1 MSIKIKD
8 EPTEIK
14 ELKYKKLMNELIQ
27 YLNAATEAYD
37 KGAPLITDEE
47 WDDYYFQLVKTEEE
61 AGFTLPNSPTQII
74 HYKTVSQLEKKKHN
88 HPMLSLAKTKDID
101 EAVGAMQE
109 KEYCMML
116 KLDGLTCS
124 LHYLNGRLISAE
136 TRGDGIIGEDITH
149 NAVVIKSIPKAISY
163 KEELVID
170 GEMICTDSDFEIF
183 KNEYKNSR
191 NFASGSIRLLDNREC
206 AKRKLTFVAWDVIK
220 GFEEEPCKNSFMS
233 KLGWLDQL
241 GFYIVP
247 YVKSQSVFF
256 NPQEEIDYLKNK
268 ANQFGYP
275 IDGIVFKIDDVEYGK
290 SLGQTSH
297 HFNNAIAYK
306 FYDETYET
314 KLKYIQW
321 TMGRTGVLTPV
332 AVFEPIEIDGAI
344 VERASLHNVSVMK
357 EIMGVCY
364 AGQKIEV
371 FKANQIIPQIKSAEK
386 YDYGTIIAHGGV
398 TVDGFS
404 GDLLCPVC
412 GGGTAIERSES
423 GTENLICLNE
433 NCEGKLVNKLD
444 HFFGKKGLDIKGLSK
459 ATFEKLID
467 WGWVTSPQDVFLL
480 GEKKLEWINKPGFG
494 VASVTRIL
502 NAIESGSKC
511 NLSSVISA
519 AGIPLI
525 GTTVSKS
532 LAAIFGSYQDF
543 RDAIDNNFDFTELD
557 GFGWEMHKAISSFNF
572 TEMDNIVNNYL
583 QIEDTTKEQTAQ
595 SLQNLVF
602 VITGKLKTFKNR
614 DELKAAIEAHGG
626 KVTGSVSGKTNYL
639 INNDTESTSSKNKT
653 AKQLGVQ
660 IISEMD
666 FRKLFDI

>member
-1 MSIKIKD
+1 MIKRM
-8 EPTEIK
+8 E
-14 ELKYKKLMNELIQ
+14 ELITI
-27 YLNAATEAYD
+27 LNQATAEYD
-37 KGAPLITDEE
+37 KGTPLMSDKE
-47 WDDYYFQLVKTEEE
+47 WDDLYFELVYLEQETGTYLKH
-61 AGFTLPNSPTQII
+61 SPTQYVI
-74 HYKTVSQLEKKKHN
+74 YDTVNELNKVEHN
-88 HPMLSLAKTKDID
+88 HPMLSLAKTKEVD
-101 EAVGAMQE
+101 EAVAAMHN
-109 KEYCMML
+109 KDYLMML

-124 LHYLNGRLISAE
+124 IRYVDGKLVSAE
-136 TRGDGIIGEDITH
+136 TRGNGEVGEDITH
-149 NAVVIKSIPKAISY
+149 NAMVIKTIPKRIAY
-163 KEELVID
+163 TGELILD
-170 GEMICTDSDFEIF
+170 GEMICTYEDFEPF
-183 KNEYKNSR
+183 SEEYKNPR
-191 NFASGSIRLLDNREC
+191 NFASGSIRLLNSETCRH
-206 AKRKLTFVAWDVIK
+206 RNLTFVVWEVIK
-220 GFEEEPCKNSFMS
+220 GLEDLETLHE
-233 KLGWLDQL
+233 KLLNVREL
-241 GFYIVP
+241 GFRVVP
-247 YVKSQSVFF
+247 FRLNNDQSTKERI
-256 NPQEEIDYLKNK
+256 EELQDAAEYR
-268 ANQFGYP
+268 GYP

-314 KLKYIQW
+314 RLKYISW

-332 AVFEPIEIDGAI
+332 AVFEPIEIDGAT

-371 FKANQIIPQIKSAEK
+371 YKANQIIPQIKSAEK

-433 NCEGKLVNKLD
+433 NCEGKLVNRLD
-444 HFFGKKGLDIKGLSK
+444 HFFGKKGLDVKGLSK

-467 WGWVTSPQDVFLL
+467 WGWVTCPQDVFLL
-480 GEKKLEWINKPGFG
+480 GEKKLEWINRPGFG
-494 VASVTRIL
+494 LASVTKIL

-511 NLSSVISA
+511 TLPAVISA

-572 TEMDNIVNNYL
+572 TEIDNIVNNYL
-583 QIEDTTKEQTAQ
+583 QIEDTTKEQTPQ

-614 DELKAAIEAHGG
+614 DELKAEIEAHGG

>member
-1 MSIKIKD
+1 MITRM
-8 EPTEIK
+8 E
-14 ELKYKKLMNELIQ
+14 ELINI
-27 YLNAATEAYD
+27 LNQATAEYD
-37 KGAPLITDEE
+37 KGTPLMSDKE
-47 WDDYYFQLVKTEEE
+47 WDDLYFELMYLEQETGTYLKH
-61 AGFTLPNSPTQII
+61 SPTQYVI
-74 HYKTVSQLEKKKHN
+74 YDTVNELNKVEHN
-88 HPMLSLAKTKDID
+88 HPMLSLAKTKEVD
-101 EAVGAMQE
+101 EAVAAMHN
-109 KEYCMML
+109 KDYLMML

-124 LHYLNGRLISAE
+124 IRYVDGRLVSAE
-136 TRGDGIIGEDITH
+136 TRGNGEVGEDITH
-149 NAVVIKSIPKAISY
+149 NAMVIRTIPKRIAY
-163 KEELVID
+163 TGELILD
-170 GEMICTDSDFEIF
+170 GEMICTYEDFEPF
-183 KNEYKNSR
+183 SEEYKNPR
-191 NFASGSIRLLDNREC
+191 NFASGSIRLLNSETCRH
-206 AKRKLTFVAWDVIK
+206 RNLTFVVWEVIK
-220 GFEEEPCKNSFMS
+220 GLEDLETLHE
-233 KLGWLDQL
+233 KLLNVREL
-241 GFYIVP
+241 GFRVVP
-247 YVKSQSVFF
+247 FRLNNDQSTKERI
-256 NPQEEIDYLKNK
+256 EELQDAAEYR
-268 ANQFGYP
+268 GYP

-314 KLKYIQW
+314 RLKYIDW

-332 AVFEPIEIDGAI
+332 AVFEPIEMDGAI

-371 FKANQIIPQIKSAEK
+371 FKANQIIPQIKSAVK
-386 YDYGTIIAHGGV
+386 YDYGTIIAHGGI

-444 HFFGKKGLDIKGLSK
+444 HFFGKKGLDVKGLSK

-583 QIEDTTKEQTAQ
+583 QIEDTTKEQTVQ

>member
-1 MSIKIKD
+1 MITRM
-8 EPTEIK
+8 E
-14 ELKYKKLMNELIQ
+14 ELINI
-27 YLNAATEAYD
+27 LNQATAEYD
-37 KGAPLITDEE
+37 KGTPLMYLEQETGT
-47 WDDYYFQLVKTEEE
+47 YLKH
-61 AGFTLPNSPTQII
+61 SPTQYVI
-74 HYKTVSQLEKKKHN
+74 YDTVNELNKVEHN
-88 HPMLSLAKTKDID
+88 HPMLSLAKTKEVD
-101 EAVGAMQE
+101 EAVAAMHN
-109 KEYCMML
+109 KDYLMML

-124 LHYLNGRLISAE
+124 IRYVDGRLVSAE
-136 TRGDGIIGEDITH
+136 TRGNGEVGEDITH
-149 NAVVIKSIPKAISY
+149 NAMVIRTIPKRIAY
-163 KEELVID
+163 TGELILD
-170 GEMICTDSDFEIF
+170 GEMICTYEDFEPF
-183 KNEYKNSR
+183 SEEYKNPR
-191 NFASGSIRLLDNREC
+191 NFASGSIRLLNSETCRH
-206 AKRKLTFVAWDVIK
+206 RNLTFVVWEVIK
-220 GFEEEPCKNSFMS
+220 GLEDLETLHE
-233 KLGWLDQL
+233 KLLNVREL
-241 GFYIVP
+241 GFRVVP
-247 YVKSQSVFF
+247 FRLNNDQSTKERI
-256 NPQEEIDYLKNK
+256 EELQDAAEYR
-268 ANQFGYP
+268 GYP

-314 KLKYIQW
+314 RLKYIDW

-332 AVFEPIEIDGAI
+332 AVFEPIEMDGAI

-371 FKANQIIPQIKSAEK
+371 FKANQIIPQIKSAVK
-386 YDYGTIIAHGGV
+386 YDYGTIIAHGGI

-444 HFFGKKGLDIKGLSK
+444 HFFGKKGLDVKGLSK

-583 QIEDTTKEQTAQ
+583 QIEDTTKEQTVQ

>member
-1 MSIKIKD
+1 MITRM
-8 EPTEIK
+8 E
-14 ELKYKKLMNELIQ
+14 ELISI
-27 YLNAATEAYD
+27 LNQATAEYD
-37 KGAPLITDEE
+37 KGTPLMSDKQ
-47 WDDYYFQLVKTEEE
+47 WDDLYFELVELEQKE
-61 AGFTLPNSPTQII
+61 GVVRSDSPTQKIS
-74 HYKTVSQLEKKKHN
+74 YTVVNELKKVEHN
-88 HPMLSLAKTKDID
+88 HPMLSLAKTKEVSD
-101 EAVGAMQE
+101 AVAAMQG
-109 KEYCMML
+109 KDYLTML

-124 LHYLNGRLISAE
+124 IKYVDGKLVSAE
-136 TRGDGIIGEDITH
+136 TRGNGEIGEDITH
-149 NAVVIKSIPKAISY
+149 NARVIRSIPKRITY
-163 KEELVID
+163 KGELVLD
-170 GEMICTDSDFEIF
+170 GEMVCKYDDFEEF
-183 KNEYKNSR
+183 STEYKNPR
-191 NFASGSIRLLDNREC
+191 NFASGSIRLLDSKEC
-206 AKRKLTFVAWDVIK
+206 ANRNLTFVVWEVIK
-220 GFEEEPCKNSFMS
+220 GFEDKETLHS
-233 KLGWLDQL
+233 KLLNVKGL
-241 GFYIVP
+241 GFTVVP
-247 YVKSQSVFF
+247 FRINVEGSA
-256 NPQEEIDYLKNK
+256 EELIEELKGV
-268 ANQFGYP
+268 ADRRSYP
-275 IDGIVFKIDDVEYGK
+275 IDGMVFKIDNIEYGK

-314 KLKYIQW
+314 KVKNVEW

-332 AVFEPIEIDGAI
+332 AILEPIEIDGATI
-344 VERASLHNVSVMK
+344 ERASLHNVSIMK
-357 EIMGVCY
+357 ELGLHYQYQTVD
-364 AGQKIEV
+364 V
-371 FKANQIIPQIKSAEK
+371 FKANQIIPQIAKVYEYEGEFASVIRIP
-386 YDYGTIIAHGGV
+386 DI
-398 TVDGFS
+398 
-404 GDLLCPVC
+404 CPVC
-412 GGGTAIERSES
+412 GGETKIITSDS

-494 VASVTRIL
+494 VASVTRVL

-511 NLSSVISA
+511 SLSSAISA

-532 LAAIFGSYQDF
+532 LASIFGSYQDF
-543 RDAIDNNFDFTELD
+543 RDAIDNNFDFSELD
-557 GFGWEMHKAISSFNF
+557 GFGYEMHKAISTFDFS
-572 TEMDNIVNNYL
+572 EMDYIVNNYL
-583 QIEDTTKEQTAQ
+583 QIEDTTKEETVQ

-626 KVTGSVSGKTNYL
+626 KVTGSVSGKTSYL

-653 AKQLGVQ
+653 AKQLGVK

>member
-1 MSIKIKD
+1 MITRM
-8 EPTEIK
+8 E
-14 ELKYKKLMNELIQ
+14 ELINI
-27 YLNAATEAYD
+27 LNQATAEYD
-37 KGAPLITDEE
+37 KGTPLMSDKE
-47 WDDYYFQLVKTEEE
+47 WDDLYFELVYLEQETGTYLKH
-61 AGFTLPNSPTQII
+61 SPTQYVI
-74 HYKTVSQLEKKKHN
+74 YNTVNELNKVEHN
-88 HPMLSLAKTKDID
+88 HPMLSLAKTKEVD
-101 EAVGAMQE
+101 EAVAAMHN
-109 KEYCMML
+109 KDYLMML

-124 LHYLNGRLISAE
+124 IRYVDGRLVSAE
-136 TRGDGIIGEDITH
+136 TRGNGEVGEDITH
-149 NAVVIKSIPKAISY
+149 NAMVIKTIPKRIAY
-163 KEELVID
+163 TGELILD
-170 GEMICTDSDFEIF
+170 GEMICTYEDFEPF
-183 KNEYKNSR
+183 SEEYKNPR
-191 NFASGSIRLLDNREC
+191 NFASGSIRLLNSETCRH
-206 AKRKLTFVAWDVIK
+206 RNLTFVVWEVIK
-220 GFEEEPCKNSFMS
+220 GLEDLGTLHE
-233 KLGWLDQL
+233 KLLNVREL
-241 GFYIVP
+241 GFRVVP
-247 YVKSQSVFF
+247 FRLNNDQSTKERI
-256 NPQEEIDYLKNK
+256 EELQDAAEYR
-268 ANQFGYP
+268 GYP
-275 IDGIVFKIDDVEYGK
+275 IDGIVFKIDDVKYGK

-314 KLKYIQW
+314 RLKYIQW

-332 AVFEPIEIDGAI
+332 AVFEPIEIDGAT

-386 YDYGTIIAHGGV
+386 YDYGTIIAHGGI

-444 HFFGKKGLDIKGLSK
+444 HFFGKKGLDVKGLSK

-511 NLSSVISA
+511 SLSSVISA

-557 GFGWEMHKAISSFNF
+557 GFGWEIHKAISSFNF

-583 QIEDTTKEQTAQ
+583 QIEDTTKEQTTQ

-614 DELKAAIEAHGG
+614 DELKAEIEAHGG

>member
-1 MSIKIKD
+1 MITRM
-8 EPTEIK
+8 E
-14 ELKYKKLMNELIQ
+14 ELISI
-27 YLNAATEAYD
+27 LNQATAEYD
-37 KGAPLITDEE
+37 KGTPLISDKQ
-47 WDDYYFQLVKTEEE
+47 WDDLYFELVELEQKE
-61 AGFTLPNSPTQII
+61 GVVRSDSPTQKIS
-74 HYKTVSQLEKKKHN
+74 YTVVNELKKVEHN
-88 HPMLSLAKTKDID
+88 HPMLSLAKTKEVSD
-101 EAVGAMQE
+101 AVSAMQG
-109 KEYCMML
+109 KDYLTML

-124 LHYLNGRLISAE
+124 IKYVDGKLVSAE
-136 TRGDGIIGEDITH
+136 TRGNGEIGEDITH
-149 NAVVIKSIPKAISY
+149 NARVIRSIPKRISY
-163 KEELVID
+163 RGELVLD
-170 GEMICTDSDFEIF
+170 GEMVCKYDDFEEF
-183 KNEYKNSR
+183 STEYKNPR
-191 NFASGSIRLLDNREC
+191 NFASGSIRLLDSKEC
-206 AKRKLTFVAWDVIK
+206 ANRNLTFVVWEVIK
-220 GFEEEPCKNSFMS
+220 GFENEKTLHS
-233 KLGWLDQL
+233 KLLNVKLL
-241 GFYIVP
+241 GFTVVP
-247 YVKSQSVFF
+247 FRINVEGSAEEMIEELKSVA
-256 NPQEEIDYLKNK
+256 DRR
-268 ANQFGYP
+268 GYP
-275 IDGIVFKIDDVEYGK
+275 IDGMVFKIDDIEYGK

-314 KLKYIQW
+314 RLKYIQW

-332 AVFEPIEIDGAI
+332 AVFEPIEIDGAT

-386 YDYGTIIAHGGV
+386 YDYGTIIAHGGI

-444 HFFGKKGLDIKGLSK
+444 HFFGKKGLDVKGLSK

-511 NLSSVISA
+511 SLSSAISA

-532 LAAIFGSYQDF
+532 LASVFGSYQDF
-543 RDAIDNNFDFTELD
+543 RDAIDNNFDFSELD
-557 GFGWEMHKAISSFNF
+557 GFGYEMHKAISTFDFS
-572 TEMDNIVNNYL
+572 EMDYIVNNYL
-583 QIEDTTKEQTAQ
+583 QIEDTTKEETVQ

-614 DELKAAIEAHGG
+614 DELKAEIEAHGG
-626 KVTGSVSGKTNYL
+626 KVTGSVSGKTSYL

-653 AKQLGVQ
+653 AKQLGVK

>member
-1 MSIKIKD
+1 MITRM
-8 EPTEIK
+8 E
-14 ELKYKKLMNELIQ
+14 ELINI
-27 YLNAATEAYD
+27 LNQATAEYD
-37 KGAPLITDEE
+37 KGTPLMSDKE
-47 WDDYYFQLVKTEEE
+47 WDDLYFELVYLEQETGTYLKH
-61 AGFTLPNSPTQII
+61 SPTQYVI
-74 HYKTVSQLEKKKHN
+74 YDTVNELNKVEHN
-88 HPMLSLAKTKDID
+88 HPMLSLAKTKEVD
-101 EAVGAMQE
+101 EAVAAMHN
-109 KEYCMML
+109 KDYLMML

-124 LHYLNGRLISAE
+124 IRYVDGRLVSAE
-136 TRGDGIIGEDITH
+136 TRGNGEVGEDITH
-149 NAVVIKSIPKAISY
+149 NAMVIRTIPKRIAY
-163 KEELVID
+163 TGELILD
-170 GEMICTDSDFEIF
+170 GEMICTYEDFEPF
-183 KNEYKNSR
+183 SEEYKNPR
-191 NFASGSIRLLDNREC
+191 NFASGSIRLLNSETCRH
-206 AKRKLTFVAWDVIK
+206 RNLTFVVWEVIK
-220 GFEEEPCKNSFMS
+220 GLEDLETLHE
-233 KLGWLDQL
+233 KLLNVREL
-241 GFYIVP
+241 GFRVVP
-247 YVKSQSVFF
+247 FRLNNDQSTKERI
-256 NPQEEIDYLKNK
+256 EELQDAAEYRR
-268 ANQFGYP
+268 YP

-314 KLKYIQW
+314 RLKYIDW

-332 AVFEPIEIDGAI
+332 AVFEPIEMDGAI

-386 YDYGTIIAHGGV
+386 YDYGTIIAHGGI

-444 HFFGKKGLDIKGLSK
+444 HFFGKKGLDVKGLSK

-511 NLSSVISA
+511 SLSSVISA

-532 LAAIFGSYQDF
+532 LATIFGSYQDF

-614 DELKAAIEAHGG
+614 DELKAEIEAHGG

>member
-1 MSIKIKD
+1 MITRM
-8 EPTEIK
+8 E
-14 ELKYKKLMNELIQ
+14 ELINI
-27 YLNAATEAYD
+27 LNQATAEYD
-37 KGAPLITDEE
+37 KGTPLMSDKQ
-47 WDDYYFQLVKTEEE
+47 WDDLYFELVELEEKE
-61 AGFTLPNSPTQII
+61 GVVRSDSPTQKIS
-74 HYKTVSQLEKKKHN
+74 YTVVNELKKVEHN
-88 HPMLSLAKTKDID
+88 HPMLSLAKTKDVD
-101 EAVGAMQE
+101 EAVASMQG
-109 KEYCMML
+109 KDYLTML

-124 LHYLNGRLISAE
+124 IKYVDGKLVSAE
-136 TRGDGIIGEDITH
+136 TRGNGEVGEDITH
-149 NAVVIKSIPKAISY
+149 NARVIRSIPKRILY
-163 KEELVID
+163 KGELVLD
-170 GEMICTDSDFEIF
+170 GEMVCKYDDFEEF
-183 KNEYKNSR
+183 ATEYKNPR
-191 NFASGSIRLLDNREC
+191 NFASGSIRLLDSKEC
-206 AKRKLTFVAWDVIK
+206 ANRNLTFVVWEVIK
-220 GFEEEPCKNSFMS
+220 GFEDKETLHS
-233 KLGWLDQL
+233 KLLNVRGL
-241 GFYIVP
+241 GFTVVP
-247 YVKSQSVFF
+247 FRINVEGSA
-256 NPQEEIDYLKNK
+256 EEMIEELKGV
-268 ANQFGYP
+268 ADRRGYP
-275 IDGIVFKIDDVEYGK
+275 IDGMVFKIDDIEYGK

-306 FYDETYET
+306 FYDEIYET
-314 KLKYIQW
+314 KVKNVEW

-332 AVFEPIEIDGAI
+332 AILEPIEIDGATI
-344 VERASLHNVSVMK
+344 ERASLHNVSIMK
-357 EIMGVCY
+357 ELGLHYQYQTVD
-364 AGQKIEV
+364 V
-371 FKANQIIPQIKSAEK
+371 FKANQIIPQIAK
-386 YDYGTIIAHGGV
+386 AHEYEGEFASV
-398 TVDGFS
+398 IRIPDI
-404 GDLLCPVC
+404 CPVC
-412 GGGTAIERSES
+412 GGETKVITSDS

-433 NCEGKLVNKLD
+433 KCEGKLVNRLD
-444 HFFGKKGLDIKGLSK
+444 HFFGKKGLDVKGLSK

-480 GEKKLEWINKPGFG
+480 GTKKLEWINKPGFG
-494 VASVTRIL
+494 AASVTRIL
-502 NAIESGSKC
+502 DAIESGSKC
-511 NLSSVISA
+511 SLSAVISA

-543 RDAIDNNFDFTELD
+543 RDAIDNNFDFTEFD

-614 DELKAAIEAHGG
+614 DELKAEIEAHGG

>member
-1 MSIKIKD
+1 MITRM
-8 EPTEIK
+8 E
-14 ELKYKKLMNELIQ
+14 ELINI
-27 YLNAATEAYD
+27 LNQATAEYD
-37 KGAPLITDEE
+37 KGTPLMSDKQ
-47 WDDYYFQLVKTEEE
+47 WDDLYFELVELEEKE
-61 AGFTLPNSPTQII
+61 GVVRSDSPTQKIS
-74 HYKTVSQLEKKKHN
+74 YTVVNELKKVEHN
-88 HPMLSLAKTKDID
+88 HPMLSLAKTKSYDDIISMFKNKKYITM
-101 EAVGAMQE
+101 A
-109 KEYCMML
+109 

-124 LHYLNGRLISAE
+124 IKYINGKLVSAE
-136 TRGDGIIGEDITH
+136 TRGNGEIGEDITH
-149 NAVVIKSIPKAISY
+149 NALVIPSIPKRI
-163 KEELVID
+163 KDKNEIIVD
-170 GEMICTDSDFEIF
+170 GEIICTYDDFEEF
-183 KNEYKNSR
+183 KGDYKNPR
-191 NFASGSIRLLDNREC
+191 NFASGSIRLLDSKEC
-206 AKRKLTFVAWDVIK
+206 SKRKLTFIVWEVVK
-220 GFEEEPCKNSFMS
+220 GAEIYSSFGDR
-233 KLGWLDQL
+233 LGYADSL
-241 GFYIVP
+241 GFKVVP
-247 YVKSQSVFF
+247 FYRS
-256 NPQEEIDYLKNK
+256 EIDYMLDEIHLSIEAMQRNCKEYW
-268 ANQFGYP
+268 GYP
-275 IDGIVFKIDDVEYGK
+275 IDGAVVKFDDIEYGK
-290 SLGQTSH
+290 SLGQTAH

-306 FYDETYET
+306 FYDETYPT
-314 KLKYIQW
+314 RLRYISW

-444 HFFGKKGLDIKGLSK
+444 HFFGKKGLDVKGLSK

-532 LAAIFGSYQDF
+532 LATIFGSYQDF

-583 QIEDTTKEQTAQ
+583 QIEDTIKEQTAQ

>member
-1 MSIKIKD
+1 MITRM
-8 EPTEIK
+8 E
-14 ELKYKKLMNELIQ
+14 ELINI
-27 YLNAATEAYD
+27 LNQATAEYD
-37 KGAPLITDEE
+37 KGTPLMSDKE
-47 WDDYYFQLVKTEEE
+47 WDDLYFELVYLEQETGTYLKH
-61 AGFTLPNSPTQII
+61 SPTQYVI
-74 HYKTVSQLEKKKHN
+74 YNTVNELNKVEHN
-88 HPMLSLAKTKDID
+88 HPMLSLAKTKEVD
-101 EAVGAMQE
+101 EAVAAMHN
-109 KEYCMML
+109 KDYLMML

-124 LHYLNGRLISAE
+124 IRYVDGRLVSAE
-136 TRGDGIIGEDITH
+136 TRGNGEVGEDITH
-149 NAVVIKSIPKAISY
+149 NAMVIKTIPKRIAY
-163 KEELVID
+163 TGELILD
-170 GEMICTDSDFEIF
+170 GEMICIYEDFEPF
-183 KNEYKNSR
+183 SEEYKNPR
-191 NFASGSIRLLDNREC
+191 NFASGSIRLLNSETCRH
-206 AKRKLTFVAWDVIK
+206 RNLTFVVWEVIK
-220 GFEEEPCKNSFMS
+220 GLEDLGTLHE
-233 KLGWLDQL
+233 KLLNVREL
-241 GFYIVP
+241 GFRVVP
-247 YVKSQSVFF
+247 FRLNNDQSTKERI
-256 NPQEEIDYLKNK
+256 EELQDAAEYR
-268 ANQFGYP
+268 GYP
-275 IDGIVFKIDDVEYGK
+275 IDGIVFKIDDVKYGK

-314 KLKYIQW
+314 RLKYIQW

-332 AVFEPIEIDGAI
+332 AVFEPIEIDGAT

-386 YDYGTIIAHGGV
+386 YDYGTIIAHGGI

-444 HFFGKKGLDIKGLSK
+444 HFFGKKGLDVKGLSK

-494 VASVTRIL
+494 VTSVTRIL

-511 NLSSVISA
+511 SLSSVISA

-557 GFGWEMHKAISSFNF
+557 GFGWEIHKAISSFNF

-583 QIEDTTKEQTAQ
+583 QIEDTTKEQTTQ

-614 DELKAAIEAHGG
+614 DELKAEIEAHGG

>member
-74 HYKTVSQLEKKKHN
+74 HYKTVSQLEKKEHN

-101 EAVGAMQE
+101 EAINAMQE

-149 NAVVIKSIPKAISY
+149 NAMVIKSIPKAISY

-314 KLKYIQW
+314 RLKYIQW

-332 AVFEPIEIDGAI
+332 AVFEPIEIDGAT

-433 NCEGKLVNKLD
+433 NCEGKLINKLD
-444 HFFGKKGLDIKGLSK
+444 HFFGKKGLDVKGLSK

-511 NLSSVISA
+511 SLSSAISA

-532 LAAIFGSYQDF
+532 LASIFGSYQDF
-543 RDAIDNNFDFTELD
+543 RDAIDNNFDFSELD
-557 GFGWEMHKAISSFNF
+557 GFGYEMHKAILTFDFS
-572 TEMDNIVNNYL
+572 EMDYIVNNYL
-583 QIEDTTKEQTAQ
+583 QIEDTTKEETVQ

-626 KVTGSVSGKTNYL
+626 KVTGSVSGKTSYL

-653 AKQLGVQ
+653 AKQLGVK

>member
-1 MSIKIKD
+1 MITRM
-8 EPTEIK
+8 E
-14 ELKYKKLMNELIQ
+14 ELISI
-27 YLNAATEAYD
+27 LNQATAEYD
-37 KGAPLITDEE
+37 KGTPLMSDKQ
-47 WDDYYFQLVKTEEE
+47 WDDLYFELVELEQKE
-61 AGFTLPNSPTQII
+61 GVVRSDSPTQKIS
-74 HYKTVSQLEKKKHN
+74 YTVVNELKKVEHN
-88 HPMLSLAKTKDID
+88 HPMLSLAKTKEVSD
-101 EAVGAMQE
+101 AVAAMQG
-109 KEYCMML
+109 KDYLTML

-124 LHYLNGRLISAE
+124 IKYVDGKLVSAE
-136 TRGDGIIGEDITH
+136 TRGNGEIGEDITH
-149 NAVVIKSIPKAISY
+149 NARVIRSIPKRITY
-163 KEELVID
+163 KGELVLD
-170 GEMICTDSDFEIF
+170 GEMVCKYDDFEEF
-183 KNEYKNSR
+183 ATEYKNPR
-191 NFASGSIRLLDNREC
+191 NFASGSIRLLDSKEC
-206 AKRKLTFVAWDVIK
+206 ASRNLTFVVWEVIK
-220 GFEEEPCKNSFMS
+220 GFENEKTLHS
-233 KLGWLDQL
+233 KLLNVKLL
-241 GFYIVP
+241 GFTVVP
-247 YVKSQSVFF
+247 FRINVEGSA
-256 NPQEEIDYLKNK
+256 EEIIEELKSV
-268 ANQFGYP
+268 ADRRGYP
-275 IDGIVFKIDDVEYGK
+275 IDGMVFKIDDIEYGK

-314 KLKYIQW
+314 RLKYIQW

-332 AVFEPIEIDGAI
+332 AVFEPIEIDGAT
-344 VERASLHNVSVMK
+344 VERASLHNVSIMK

-444 HFFGKKGLDIKGLSK
+444 HFFGKKGLDVKGLSK

-494 VASVTRIL
+494 AASVTRIL

-511 NLSSVISA
+511 SLSSAISA

-532 LAAIFGSYQDF
+532 LASIFGSYQDF

-557 GFGWEMHKAISSFNF
+557 GFGYEMHKAISTFDFS
-572 TEMDNIVNNYL
+572 EMDYIVNNYL
-583 QIEDTTKEQTAQ
+583 QIEDTTKEETVQ

-614 DELKAAIEAHGG
+614 DELKAEIEAHGG
-626 KVTGSVSGKTNYL
+626 KVTGSVSGKTSYL

-653 AKQLGVQ
+653 AKQLGVK

>member
-1 MSIKIKD
+1 MITRM
-8 EPTEIK
+8 E
-14 ELKYKKLMNELIQ
+14 ELISI
-27 YLNAATEAYD
+27 LNQATAEYD
-37 KGAPLITDEE
+37 KGTPLMSDKQ
-47 WDDYYFQLVKTEEE
+47 WDDLYFELVELEQKE
-61 AGFTLPNSPTQII
+61 GVVRSDSPTQKIS
-74 HYKTVSQLEKKKHN
+74 YTVVNELKKVEHN
-88 HPMLSLAKTKDID
+88 HPMLSLAKTKEVSD
-101 EAVGAMQE
+101 AVSAMQG
-109 KEYCMML
+109 KDYLTML

-124 LHYLNGRLISAE
+124 IKYVDGKLVSAE
-136 TRGDGIIGEDITH
+136 TRGNGEIGEDITH
-149 NAVVIKSIPKAISY
+149 NARVIRSIPKRITY
-163 KEELVID
+163 KGELVLD
-170 GEMICTDSDFEIF
+170 GEMVCKYDDFEEF
-183 KNEYKNSR
+183 ATEYKNPR
-191 NFASGSIRLLDNREC
+191 NFASGSIRLLDSKEC
-206 AKRKLTFVAWDVIK
+206 ANRNLTFVVWEVIK
-220 GFEEEPCKNSFMS
+220 GFENEKTLHS
-233 KLGWLDQL
+233 KLLNVKLL
-241 GFYIVP
+241 GFTVVP
-247 YVKSQSVFF
+247 FRINVEGSA
-256 NPQEEIDYLKNK
+256 EEMIEELKGV
-268 ANQFGYP
+268 ADRRGYP
-275 IDGIVFKIDDVEYGK
+275 IDGMVFKIDDIEYGK

-314 KLKYIQW
+314 RLKYIQW

-332 AVFEPIEIDGAI
+332 AVFEPIEIDGAT

-386 YDYGTIIAHGGV
+386 YDYGTIIAHGGI

-444 HFFGKKGLDIKGLSK
+444 HFFGKKGLDVKGLSK

-467 WGWVTSPQDVFLL
+467 WGWVTSPQDIFLL

-511 NLSSVISA
+511 SLSSAISA

-532 LAAIFGSYQDF
+532 LASIFGSYQDF

-557 GFGWEMHKAISSFNF
+557 GFGYEMHKAISTFDFS
-572 TEMDNIVNNYL
+572 EMDYIVNNYL
-583 QIEDTTKEQTAQ
+583 QIEDTTKEETVQ

-614 DELKAAIEAHGG
+614 DELKAEIEAHGG
-626 KVTGSVSGKTNYL
+626 KVTGSVSGKTSYL

-653 AKQLGVQ
+653 AKQLGIK

>member
-1 MSIKIKD
+1 MITRM
-8 EPTEIK
+8 E
-14 ELKYKKLMNELIQ
+14 ELINI
-27 YLNAATEAYD
+27 LNQATAEYD
-37 KGAPLITDEE
+37 KGTPLMSDKQ
-47 WDDYYFQLVKTEEE
+47 WDDLYFELVELEEKE
-61 AGFTLPNSPTQII
+61 GVVRSDSPTQKIL
-74 HYKTVSQLEKKKHN
+74 YTVVNELKKVEHN
-88 HPMLSLAKTKDID
+88 HPMLSLAKTKEVD
-101 EAVGAMQE
+101 EAVASMQG
-109 KEYCMML
+109 KDYLTML

-124 LHYLNGRLISAE
+124 IRYVDGKLVSAE
-136 TRGDGIIGEDITH
+136 TRGNGEVGEDITH
-149 NAVVIKSIPKAISY
+149 NARVIRSIPKRILY
-163 KEELVID
+163 KGELVLD
-170 GEMICTDSDFEIF
+170 GEMVCKYDDFEEF
-183 KNEYKNSR
+183 ATEYKNPR
-191 NFASGSIRLLDNREC
+191 NFASGSIRLLDSKEC
-206 AKRKLTFVAWDVIK
+206 ANRNLTFVVWEVIK
-220 GFEEEPCKNSFMS
+220 GFEDEETLHS
-233 KLGWLDQL
+233 KLLNVRGL
-241 GFYIVP
+241 GFTVVP
-247 YVKSQSVFF
+247 FRINVEGSA
-256 NPQEEIDYLKNK
+256 EEMIEELKGV
-268 ANQFGYP
+268 ADRRGYP
-275 IDGIVFKIDDVEYGK
+275 IDGMVFKIDDIEYGK

-314 KLKYIQW
+314 RLKYIQW

-332 AVFEPIEIDGAI
+332 AVFEPIEIDGAT

-386 YDYGTIIAHGGV
+386 YDYGTIIAHGGI

-444 HFFGKKGLDIKGLSK
+444 HFFGKKGLDVKGLSK

-511 NLSSVISA
+511 SLSSVISA

-583 QIEDTTKEQTAQ
+583 QIEDTTKEQTTQ

-614 DELKAAIEAHGG
+614 DELKAEIEAHGG